1 MPKKIAN
8 TFFLVFLLSLIYP
21 FVDELSWFIT
31 QLFWEDRSRVD
42 EGSALIGSLV
52 GAAIYGIMIVF
63 FLWILKRIW
72 SSQEEDAEEDETS
85 LPAFSNIETE
95 RKANFKT
102 LPKVSDNINPETKL
116 CPFCAEEVKY
126 MAIKCKH
133 CQSDIAHTFEK

>member
-1 MPKKIAN
+1 MSKKIAN

-63 FLWILKRIW
+63 
-72 SSQEEDAEEDETS
+72 S
-85 LPAFSNIETE
+85 
-95 RKANFKT
+95 
-102 LPKVSDNINPETKL
+102 
-116 CPFCAEEVKY
+116 CGY
-126 MAIKCKH
+126 
-133 CQSDIAHTFEK
+133 